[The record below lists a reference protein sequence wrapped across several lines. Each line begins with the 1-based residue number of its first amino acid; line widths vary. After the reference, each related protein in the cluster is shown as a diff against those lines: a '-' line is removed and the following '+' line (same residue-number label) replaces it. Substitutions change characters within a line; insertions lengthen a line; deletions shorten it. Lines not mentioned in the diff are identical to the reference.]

1 MSFSLE
7 LVIPKNT
14 TLAAP
19 VSTTGAAGG
28 PFVYGGAVL
37 VPEGC
42 AGLVWFRLFARGGVP
57 LAPSGGG
64 WINGGNG
71 REVRFG
77 GVGRWRV
84 DGPPYTITLQAYNLD
99 LTFPHKIVAEIEAGI

>member
-1 MSFSLE
+1 MSYT
-7 LVIPKNT
+7 LVLTVPKNT

-19 VSTTGAAGG
+19 VNVSGAAGG

-42 AGLVWFRLFARGGVP
+42 AGLVYFRIYARGGVP
-57 LAPSGGG
+57 LAPSNGG

-77 GVGRWRV
+77 GVGKWRI
-84 DGPPYTITLQAYNLD
+84 DGPPYTLTLEAYNLD
-99 LTFPHKIVAEIEAGI
+99 DRYPHTLTAEIEAGI